1 MSGELRDA
9 RILVT
14 AFEPWGEHRV
24 NTSQVAVEGLDGQVI
39 DGALVRVR
47 HVPVEWDEAPR
58 QLFEEIADWEP
69 AAVVGFGMQK
79 GPEWRV
85 ELLARNRDHRSEGEE
100 TETVIDVDA
109 PRILPT
115 GLPAA
120 GILAKLLDAGLE
132 AKPSEDAG
140 AFLCNHLFFWMMK
153 AVEEG
158 AGPTISGFV
167 HVPGPVFAEGS
178 DRTGEPRNA
187 PMLQEGAR
195 LVLEAVSASVAR
207 RRP

>member
-1 MSGELRDA
+1 MTELRDA

-14 AFEPWGEHRV
+14 AFEPWGEHAV

-39 DGALVRVR
+39 DGVRVRVR
-47 HVPVEWDEAPR
+47 HMPVEWDTVPE
-58 QLFEEIADWEP
+58 QLLQEIADWEP
-69 AAVVGFGMQK
+69 HAVVGFGMQQ

-85 ELLARNRDHRSEGEE
+85 ELIARNRDVRDDEE
-100 TETVIDVDA
+100 QVIDADA

-120 GILAKLLDAGLE
+120 AILAKLLDAGLE

-140 AFLCNHLFFWMMK
+140 AFLCNHLFFWMLK
-153 AVEEG
+153 AVQEG
-158 AGPTISGFV
+158 AGPAISGFV
-167 HVPGPVFAEGS
+167 HVPGPVYPEGS

-195 LVLEAVSASVAR
+195 LVLESVAAAVARWR
-207 RRP
+207 R

>member
-1 MSGELRDA
+1 MTSDLREA

-24 NTSQVAVEGLDGQVI
+24 NTSQVAVEGLDGQVV
-39 DGALVRVR
+39 DGSLLRVR
-47 HVPVEWDEAPR
+47 HLPVEWDEAPR
-58 QLFEEIADWEP
+58 QLLSEIADFEP
-69 AAVVGFGMQK
+69 HGIVGFGMRQ
-79 GPEWRV
+79 GPEWHV
-85 ELLARNRDHRSEGEE
+85 ELLARNRDVRDGEE
-100 TETVIDVDA
+100 MIIDVDA

-120 GILAKLLDAGLE
+120 QILAKLLDARLE

-140 AFLCNHLFFWMMK
+140 SFLCNHLFFWMMK
-153 AVEEG
+153 AVEE
-158 AGPTISGFV
+158 AAAPPISGFV
-167 HVPGPVFAEGS
+167 HVPAPVFPDGS

-195 LVLEAVSASVAR
+195 LVLEAVAASVAR
-207 RRP
+207 WRR